1 MKQLT
6 IFRILSF
13 LLVPVAILFAIMD
26 IFLFVM
32 ALSANPALLLFAFA
46 LACFVIYVFASLK
59 FLMSN
64 IDHQKTSSSTLKDWI
79 KVNAYASLF
88 ISVLFLMN
96 STAAFFINDINLRQ
110 MISEMMEQQSEI
122 SDKISL
128 DVFIKMFRVV
138 SSIMFCISAIS
149 IAHIL
154 IQFKLLKRYDYLF
167 NKA

>member
-26 IFLFVM
+26 IFLFIM
-32 ALSANPALLLFAFA
+32 AISANPALLLFAFVM
-46 LACFVIYVFASLK
+46 ACFVIYVFASLK
-59 FLMSN
+59 FLMGN
-64 IDHQKTSSSTLKDWI
+64 IDQQKTSSSSLKDWI

-110 MISEMMEQQSEI
+110 IISEMMEQQPEI
-122 SDKISL
+122 SGKISL

-138 SSIMFCISAIS
+138 SSIMFCISTIT

-167 NKA
+167 N

>member
-32 ALSANPALLLFAFA
+32 AISANPALLFFAFVM
-46 LACFVIYVFASLK
+46 ACFVIYVFASLK

-64 IDHQKTSSSTLKDWI
+64 IDQQKTSSSSLKDWI

-88 ISVLFLMN
+88 IAVLFLMN
-96 STAAFFINDINLRQ
+96 SSAAFFINDINLRQ
-110 MISEMMEQQSEI
+110 IISEMMEQQPEI
-122 SDKISL
+122 SGKISL
-128 DVFIKMFRVV
+128 DVFIKMFRVI
-138 SSIMFCISAIS
+138 SSIMFFISAIT

-167 NKA
+167 HQS